1 MLELKIRIRGS
12 ELNQTDPFR
21 CDASVENIAAGNYG
35 PRHATTLKFF
45 RSCILYYT
53 KKIEMPL
60 IMCARGMPAVVQ
72 QRVAQCS
79 ICHMLSPFPLGWSIH
94 VKARGLTLCH
104 VARFRAIDNFSM
116 CKVQRTITMILVGL
130 INVHLYRF

>member
-35 PRHATTLKFF
+35 PRRATSLKFF

-60 IMCARGMPAVVQ
+60 VCARGMLAVVQ
-72 QRVAQCS
+72 QRV
-79 ICHMLSPFPLGWSIH
+79 
-94 VKARGLTLCH
+94 V
-104 VARFRAIDNFSM
+104 
-116 CKVQRTITMILVGL
+116 
-130 INVHLYRF
+130 

>member
-45 RSCILYYT
+45 RSCILYT
-53 KKIEMPL
+53 KKDRNATNMRPGHAGCCAI
-60 IMCARGMPAVVQ
+60 ARGDVQ
-72 QRVAQCS
+72 S
-79 ICHMLSPFPLGWSIH
+79 LSSWLVDPCQS
-94 VKARGLTLCH
+94 KRADTLPRREVSH
-104 VARFRAIDNFSM
+104 DR
-116 CKVQRTITMILVGL
+116 
-130 INVHLYRF
+130 

>member
-1 MLELKIRIRGS
+1 
-12 ELNQTDPFR
+12 
-21 CDASVENIAAGNYG
+21 
-35 PRHATTLKFF
+35 
-45 RSCILYYT
+45 
-53 KKIEMPL
+53 
-60 IMCARGMPAVVQ
+60 MPAVVQ

-94 VKARGLTLCH
+94 VKARGGLTLCH

-116 CKVQRTITMILVGL
+116 CKVQHTITMILVGL